1 MKSLFRYSLCLGI
14 TAAVFLSGYLAGQ
27 SAIVSAS
34 ACQLPAAARFANDT
48 ADSPANA
55 DTSFVPENHPHSPL
69 LL

>member
-1 MKSLFRYSLCLGI
+1 MKSLFRYSLCLGV

-27 SAIVSAS
+27 SATVTTS
-34 ACQLPAAARFANDT
+34 ACQPPAAGSFANDT
-48 ADSPANA
+48 TDSPANA